1 MGNLKETCCTRQAI
15 ESLTL
20 LFETRTLMQQLC
32 LIASIGASLSASLAA
47 PRTQV
52 AEWRHYEGDAGG
64 TRYSPLDQI
73 NKKNVTQLR
82 VAWSFDTGDVSD
94 GTQYPTRSAFE
105 ASPLV
110 VDGVMYV
117 TTPFCRLIP
126 MAVGEIPSKTPLLT
140 EFSTGASTGN
150 IPGA

>member
-1 MGNLKETCCTRQAI
+1 MEARLRLFFNSPVLLIVFCLTVLPYGVCQVRSATGRTQAI
-15 ESLTL
+15 
-20 LFETRTLMQQLC
+20 
-32 LIASIGASLSASLAA
+32 
-47 PRTQV
+47 
-52 AEWRHYEGDAGG
+52 EWRHYGGDAGG
-64 TRYSPLDQI
+64 TRYAPLDQI
-73 NKKNVTQLR
+73 NKKNVQQLR
-82 VAWSFDTGDVSD
+82 VSWTFDTSDVSD